1 MTTDEV
7 EDEADI
13 LSHDSD
19 DDPTWAPKNSD
30 NNSVNTVSKE
40 SEIVQNF
47 TPRKRKRIG
56 PGDIGVKKVKNITTV
71 PPATEAPSRYVWERG
86 SRLSFQ
92 FADIKSKRLGIFL
105 MTFPF
110 LECYL

>member
-56 PGDIGVKKVKNITTV
+56 PGDIGVKKAKNITPV
-71 PPATEAPSRYVWERG
+71 PPSAEAPSRY
-86 SRLSFQ
+86 
-92 FADIKSKRLGIFL
+92 DINS
-105 MTFPF
+105 
-110 LECYL
+110 